1 MEQELLNMAGSPD
14 AKESSLPEA
23 PPVVKNLSGKKR
35 RFMLPCGDKPIER
48 KREDSPEAGAGFGQ
62 PPELRLEDDEATA
75 PVDVNVKKAGKPPIA
90 PRCKR
95 TARFVEPVVQVS
107 MFERELSLWQE
118 TPAAE
123 VRELVERELSLLQDT
138 PAAEDSEAML
148 AGGACVRQPVKREL
162 YMDAGTWNFDG
173 VELPELMR
181 LDEM

>member
-14 AKESSLPEA
+14 AKESSLLEA

-75 PVDVNVKKAGKPPIA
+75 PVDGNVKKAGKPPIA

-107 MFERELSLWQE
+107 MFERELSLWQ
-118 TPAAE
+118 
-123 VRELVERELSLLQDT
+123 DT

-148 AGGACVRQPVKREL
+148 AVGACVREPVKREL
-162 YMDAGTWNFDG
+162 DMEAGSCNFDG
-173 VELPELMR
+173 VCNCNFDMDAGSCNFELPELMR

>member
-14 AKESSLPEA
+14 AKESSLLEA

-35 RFMLPCGDKPIER
+35 RFMLPCGDKPIEG

-162 YMDAGTWNFDG
+162 YMDADTWNFDG